1 MDFARLYGG
10 AEIVIPLLV
19 FLAISLRKFRTGMEA
34 SWKEEAEAYR
44 SKVER
49 QSLELA
55 ALHSEVRQLR
65 RENAELRE
73 QIAELLS
80 R

>member
-1 MDFARLYGG
+1 MDMTRLYGA
-10 AEIVIPLLV
+10 AEVAVPLLV
-19 FLAISLRKFRTGMEA
+19 FLAISLRRFRAGMQA
-34 SWKEEAEAYR
+34 SWKDEADAYR

-49 QSLELA
+49 QSAELA
-55 ALHSEVRQLR
+55 ALHSEVRELR
-65 RENAELRE
+65 RENAELRA

>member
-1 MDFARLYGG
+1 MDIDRLYRV
-10 AEIVIPLLV
+10 AEVVIPLAV
-19 FLAISLRKFRTGMEA
+19 FLAISLRRFRAGMEA

-49 QSLELA
+49 QSQELA
-55 ALHSEVRQLR
+55 DLHAEVRALR
-65 RENAELRE
+65 RENAELRA

>member
-1 MDFARLYGG
+1 MDFARLYGA
-10 AEIVIPLLV
+10 AEIAIPILV
-19 FLAISLRKFRTGMEA
+19 FLAISLRKFRAGMEA

-44 SKVER
+44 SKSER
-49 QSLELA
+49 QSEELA
-55 ALHSEVRQLR
+55 SLREEVRALR
-65 RENAELRE
+65 RENAELRS